1 MILNDSAPLAGAP
14 SWVQCRWRC
23 YQRHY
28 IRQRNAAARHHGLA
42 SASRFPNGTR
52 IEVLKRM
59 RRTQQ
64 RVAALH
70 AHILSDTP
78 VRRI

>member
-1 MILNDSAPLAGAP
+1 MNDSALFAGAP
-14 SWVQCRWRC
+14 SAVRCRWRC

-28 IRQRNAAARHHGLA
+28 IRQRNAAARRQGLNPA
-42 SASRFPNGTR
+42 APFPNGTR
-52 IEVLKRM
+52 IDVLNRM

-78 VRRI
+78 ISLI